1 MSQYIVLNRISI
13 QNANCIAGFTWGF
26 PAITHFLGFTHALH
40 RKLEEDFSIGL
51 SGCAVICH
59 DYQVHGY
66 RPKPYSDFQFIQSK
80 NPPYLRHHKKES
92 NPPIIEEGK
101 MNLTI
106 SLVLEL
112 DRELVGTTGFTNSF
126 KEKLV
131 EQCLKNKLAGGVV
144 LFTTSDDV
152 SILSSSTED
161 DKKKMNHQ
169 IKRLLMPGFVL
180 MDRSDALA
188 KHYDT
193 LITKNGDTELLDA
206 WLDFSALKYKA
217 TPLPESKNE
226 KIDKNTKAKWELL
239 EPATGW
245 MVPIMTGYKAISI
258 VYPPRE
264 VENAR
269 DSEVPVCF
277 VEAVHSIGEWKGVHR
292 LKDISEA
299 IWRYDVE
306 NEWYLC
312 KQGSISEYVPDKISN
327 TDIESF
333 LENL

>member
-26 PAITHFLGFTHALH
+26 PAITHFLGFTHALR
-40 RKLEEDFSIGL
+40 RKLEKDFSISL

-80 NPPYLRHHKKES
+80 NPPYLPKHGKKS

-101 MNLTI
+101 MNLTV

-112 DRELVGTTGFTNSF
+112 DRELVGTTGFKNNF

-131 EQCLKNKLAGGVV
+131 EQCLKSKLAGGVV
-144 LFTTSDDV
+144 LFTGEV
-152 SILSSSTED
+152 SILSASTKD
-161 DKKKMNHQ
+161 DRRKMNYRV
-169 IKRLLMPGFVL
+169 KRLLMPGFVL

-193 LITKNGDTELLDA
+193 LITENGGAELLDA
-206 WLDFSALKYKA
+206 WLDFSTLKFKA
-217 TPLPESKNE
+217 TPLPESKDE
-226 KIDKNTKAKWELL
+226 KVDQNTKAKWELL
-239 EPATGW
+239 GKPATGW
-245 MVPIMTGYKAISI
+245 MVPIMTGYKAISP
-258 VYPPRE
+258 VYAPGE

-277 VEAVHSIGEWKGVHR
+277 VEAVHSVGEWKGIHR

-299 IWRYDVE
+299 IWRYDFE

-312 KQGSISEYVPDKISN
+312 KQSSVSKRVPDKISN